1 MSFDHACNGFCAV
14 RIEKVSWFVLLLD
27 FQYLSKSFG
36 KDNKNEKLKGEER
49 NTGFLSEGKKRH
61 TIQKL

>member
-27 FQYLSKSFG
+27 FPKVSG
-36 KDNKNEKLKGEER
+36 KDNKNKTLKGEEEI
-49 NTGFLSEGKKRH
+49 LAS
-61 TIQKL
+61 